1 MISRS
6 QFALLKLSI
15 LTIVVFGL
23 FSMLLWPKPD
33 VTAFANTLQVDTKK
47 ADVTDDNLT
56 LTHGDCGCVKSKEAK
71 LSNLTSAP
79 MALAVQH
86 IGPDGAVKSG
96 WEINLSPY
104 EVVVI
109 NLPKKED
116 GSLKLSKKETK
127 QETSK

>member
-1 MISRS
+1 MSRS

-15 LTIVVFGL
+15 LAIVVFGL
-23 FSMLLWPKPD
+23 FSVAFWPKPD
-33 VTAFANTLQVDTKK
+33 VTAFGNTLRVDTLKT
-47 ADVTDDNLT
+47 VISDDSVT
-56 LTHGDCGCVKSKEAK
+56 LTHGDCNCAVSREAK
-71 LSNLTSAP
+71 LSNLTSVP

-96 WEINLSPY
+96 WDINIAPH

-116 GSLKLSKKETK
+116 GALKLSKKETN